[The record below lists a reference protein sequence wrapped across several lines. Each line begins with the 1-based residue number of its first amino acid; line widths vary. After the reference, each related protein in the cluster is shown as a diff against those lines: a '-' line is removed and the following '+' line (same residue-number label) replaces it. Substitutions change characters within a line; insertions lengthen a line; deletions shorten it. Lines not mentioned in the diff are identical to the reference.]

1 MKNLPTIKTPKNI
14 ATIVAGKNA
23 PNPIL
28 GFIELIN
35 AQRQYLQTK
44 EMEKTKRVDIQ
55 KNAEVE
61 ITNIREKAQ
70 LLREYFSMSFSERR
84 ENFDRCLSMMD
95 AGLSSGNEKQVDAAL
110 SLMVTIIQESP
121 LKQAA
126 EVMRQLKNRTDN
138 EIIDI

>member
-1 MKNLPTIKTPKNI
+1 MPK
-14 ATIVAGKNA
+14 
-23 PNPIL
+23 
-28 GFIELIN
+28 
-35 AQRQYLQTK
+35 RQYLQTK
-44 EMEKTKRVDIQ
+44 EMEKNKNGLISK